1 MTRLTLFTKILIGIA
16 ATALF
21 IGCIS
26 MCVQCTSCSDPQQ
39 TYHQPQS
46 PVTDYGDYQV
56 VNNPN
61 GQQVVVVKNN
71 DGSEFFMNYL
81 MWQTIFNSQGMSGV
95 HGYYNQHR
103 SDPDW
108 GYQQSTY
115 RSTTKT
121 VINNYYGAT
130 GGQKI
135 DDSKPIGEQIKYN
148 QSNGFGKKETPV
160 VPNTGKK
167 SDGFSGKWFESSEKT
182 STPDPVYNK
191 SNGFGSGSTN
201 TTSKPSYSPSSGVG
215 STKSSTY
222 TPSSGFGTK
231 SPTSTYKPS
240 SGFGSGSSSSS
251 GYKSSSGFG
260 SSSRSST
267 TPTRSSSPSRS
278 SGFGKKQ

>member
-16 ATALF
+16 AAALF

-26 MCVQCTSCSDPQQ
+26 MCVQCTSCSNPQQ
-39 TYHQPQS
+39 TYRQPQS

-95 HGYYNQHR
+95 YGYYNQHR

-135 DDSKPIGEQIKYN
+135 DDSKPISEQIKYN
-148 QSNGFGKKETPV
+148 QSNGFGKKETPA
-160 VPNTGKK
+160 VPNAGKK

-201 TTSKPSYSPSSGVG
+201 TTSKPSYSPSSGFG
-215 STKSSTY
+215 STKS
-222 TPSSGFGTK
+222 
-231 SPTSTYKPS
+231 STYKPS

-251 GYKSSSGFG
+251 GYKSSSGFR

-267 TPTRSSSPSRS
+267 TRTRSSSPSRS
-278 SGFGKKQ
+278 RGFGKKQ